1 MIRIVVADDQELV
14 RAGVAA
20 ILEAEQDLT
29 VVGTA
34 ADGAEAVGLIQA
46 VRPDVALMDIRMPEV
61 DGIEATRR
69 LTSSD
74 VATRILILTTF
85 GADDNVLQALRAGAS
100 GFLLKDAPR
109 QSLIAA
115 VRAIAAGEATIERS
129 VLRRLIDN
137 HLQESPA
144 PSPAPGLNRLTA
156 RERQVLELVAQG
168 NSNDEIAQALYISQT
183 TVKTHIARTLMKL
196 GARDRVHLVVLA
208 HQSGMV

>member
-1 MIRIVVADDQELV
+1 MIRIVIADDQELV
-14 RAGVAA
+14 RAGVTA

-46 VRPDVALMDIRMPEV
+46 VRPDIALMDIRMPEV

-74 VATRILILTTF
+74 VATRILVLTTF

-137 HLQESPA
+137 HLQESP
-144 PSPAPGLNRLTA
+144 SRTPAPGLNRLTA
-156 RERQVLELVAQG
+156 REKQVLGLVARG

-196 GARDRVHLVVLA
+196 GARDRIQLVVLA

>member
-1 MIRIVVADDQELV
+1 MIRIVIADDQELV

-46 VRPDVALMDIRMPEV
+46 VRPDVALMDIRMPEI

-69 LTSSD
+69 LASSG
-74 VATRILILTTF
+74 VATRIVILTTF
-85 GADDNVLQALRAGAS
+85 GVDENVLRALRAGAS

-109 QSLIAA
+109 LSLISA
-115 VRAIAAGEATIERS
+115 VRAIAAGDATIEWS
-129 VLRRLIDN
+129 VLRRLVDT
-137 HLQESPA
+137 HLQETFA
-144 PSPAPGLNRLTA
+144 PPPAPGLERLTA
-156 RERQVLELVAQG
+156 REKQVLELVAHG
-168 NSNDEIAQALYISQT
+168 NSNDEIARALYISHT

-196 GARDRVHLVVLA
+196 GARDRVQLVVLA
-208 HQSGMV
+208 HQSGMI

>member
-20 ILEAEQDLT
+20 ILDAEEDLT

-34 ADGAEAVGLIQA
+34 ADGAEAVGLIHA
-46 VRPDVALMDIRMPEV
+46 MMPDVALMDIRMPEV

-69 LTSSD
+69 LTNSE

-109 QSLIAA
+109 QSLIACGQSQPA
-115 VRAIAAGEATIERS
+115 KQRWN
-129 VLRRLIDN
+129 VLCSADSSTTTCKNQPSRR
-137 HLQESPA
+137 PR
-144 PSPAPGLNRLTA
+144 PG
-156 RERQVLELVAQG
+156 
-168 NSNDEIAQALYISQT
+168 
-183 TVKTHIARTLMKL
+183 
-196 GARDRVHLVVLA
+196 
-208 HQSGMV
+208 

>member
-1 MIRIVVADDQELV
+1 MIRIVIADDQELV

-20 ILEAEQDLT
+20 ILEAEEDLT

-74 VATRILILTTF
+74 VATRILVLTTF

-137 HLQESPA
+137 HLQESPSR
-144 PSPAPGLNRLTA
+144 PPAPGLNRLTA
-156 RERQVLELVAQG
+156 REKQVLGLVARG

-196 GARDRVHLVVLA
+196 GARDRIQLVVLA

>member
-20 ILEAEQDLT
+20 ILDAEEDVS

-46 VRPDVALMDIRMPEV
+46 TRPDVALMDIRMPEV

-69 LTSSD
+69 LTSSN

-85 GADDNVLQALRAGAS
+85 GADDNVMQALRAGAS
-100 GFLLKDAPR
+100 GFLLKDTPR
-109 QSLIAA
+109 QSLVAA
-115 VRAIAAGEATIERS
+115 VRAVAAGEATLERS
-129 VLRRLIDN
+129 VLRRLIDS
-137 HLQESPA
+137 HPQESTA
-144 PSPAPGLNRLTA
+144 PDPAPGLDRLTA
-156 RERQVLELVAQG
+156 REKQVLGLVANG
-168 NSNDEIAQALYISQT
+168 ASNDEIAQTLFISST

-208 HQSGMV
+208 HRSGMV

>member
-20 ILEAEQDLT
+20 ILDAEEDVS

-46 VRPDVALMDIRMPEV
+46 TRPDVALMDIRMPEV

-69 LTSSD
+69 LTSSN

-100 GFLLKDAPR
+100 GFLLKDTPR
-109 QSLIAA
+109 QSLVAA
-115 VRAIAAGEATIERS
+115 VRAVAAGEATLERS
-129 VLRRLIDN
+129 VLRRLIDS
-137 HLQESPA
+137 HPQESTA
-144 PSPAPGLNRLTA
+144 TDPAPGLDRLTA
-156 RERQVLELVAQG
+156 R
-168 NSNDEIAQALYISQT
+168 
-183 TVKTHIARTLMKL
+183 
-196 GARDRVHLVVLA
+196 
-208 HQSGMV
+208 